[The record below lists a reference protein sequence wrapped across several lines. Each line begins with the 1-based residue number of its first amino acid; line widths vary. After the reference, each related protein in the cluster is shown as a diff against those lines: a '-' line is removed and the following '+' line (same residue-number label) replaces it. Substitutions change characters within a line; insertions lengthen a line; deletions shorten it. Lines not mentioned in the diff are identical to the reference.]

1 MSHKNLDPLSYIYL
15 PYIVTKTENRG
26 IDFSSV
32 FRSRHLAISYSSR
45 KDQLK
50 SEQKVSSKIVVALT
64 RSNYYADFSF
74 QPGTSQLVLV
84 RQNLHHKLYTMSRH
98 KILASNCLDKN
109 TSIGSVCPRNNY
121 RE

>member
-1 MSHKNLDPLSYIYL
+1 MSYKNLDPLSYIYL

-32 FRSRHLAISYSSR
+32 FRSRYLAISYSSR

-74 QPGTSQLVLV
+74 QP
-84 RQNLHHKLYTMSRH
+84 
-98 KILASNCLDKN
+98 
-109 TSIGSVCPRNNY
+109 
-121 RE
+121 